1 MILELN
7 DLIKVKDVG
16 PRDGLQMEKAFIP
29 TEDKIKLINDLSKTG
44 VHGIQVTSVVH
55 PKAVPQL
62 ADAEIVMKNIERHE
76 NVKYSVLVPNVRGA
90 ERAVLMLA
98 DEWELM
104 HSVTESHCR
113 SNGNKTVDESI
124 KEHEKVVKIA
134 HENNVT
140 VQGGMATALGC
151 PFEGRVPFERVLY
164 TAEAYYSM
172 GIRHIGVADTIG
184 CADPKLV
191 YTTMKRLIE
200 KLPDVEFSLHLH
212 NTRGMALANIL
223 AGINAG
229 VRYFDASIG
238 GLGGCPYAPGATGNV
253 ATEDLVHMLD
263 LMNLQSGVDLNQLLT
278 ISKDVERLV
287 GHQLESTIHRAGPS
301 YQVHAAP
308 TKQEKIENQ

>member
-1 MILELN
+1 MIWQHN
-7 DLIKVKDVG
+7 DLIKVKEVG
-16 PRDGLQMEKAFIP
+16 PRDGLQMEKSFIP
-29 TEDKIKLINDLSKTG
+29 TEEKIKLINALSKTG
-44 VHGIQVTSVVH
+44 VSGIQVTSVVH

-62 ADAEIVMKNIERHE
+62 ADAEIVMKNIERE
-76 NVKYSVLVPNVRGA
+76 PNVKYSVLVPNVRGA
-90 ERAVLMLA
+90 ERAVVMQA

-113 SNGNKTVDESI
+113 ANSNKSVDESL

-134 HENNVT
+134 HQNNVT
-140 VQGGMATALGC
+140 VHGGMATALGC

-184 CADPKLV
+184 CADPRLV
-191 YTTMKRLIE
+191 NTTMKQLVD
-200 KLPDVEFSLHLH
+200 KFPDVEFSLHLH

-223 AGINAG
+223 AGIDAG
-229 VRYFDASIG
+229 ILNYDASIG

-253 ATEDLVHMLD
+253 ATEELVHMLD
-263 LMNLQSGVDLNQLLT
+263 LMNLQSGVDINQLLS

-287 GHQLESTIHRAGPS
+287 GHELESAIHRAGPS
-301 YQVHAAP
+301 YQLHAAP
-308 TKQEKIENQ
+308 NAQVKIDH

>member
-1 MILELN
+1 MNWQPI
-7 DLIKVKDVG
+7 DSIKVKDVG

-29 TEDKIKLINDLSKTG
+29 TEEKIKLVNALSKSG
-44 VHGIQVTSVVH
+44 VSAIQVTSVVH

-62 ADAEIVMKNIERHE
+62 VDAEIVMKNIERQP
-76 NVKYSVLVPNVRGA
+76 NVKYSVLVPNERGA
-90 ERAVLMLA
+90 ERAVLMQA

-113 SNGNKTVDESI
+113 ANSNKSVDDSLR
-124 KEHEKVVKIA
+124 EHEKVVKIA
-134 HENNVT
+134 RQNNIT

-164 TAEAYYSM
+164 TAEAFYSM

-191 YTTMKRLIE
+191 YTTMKQLID
-200 KLPDVEFSLHLH
+200 KFPDVEFSLHLH

-229 VRYFDASIG
+229 VFNYDASIG
-238 GLGGCPYAPGATGNV
+238 GLGGCPYAPGATGNI
-253 ATEDLVHMLD
+253 ATEDLVHMLN
-263 LMNLQSGVDLNQLLT
+263 LMELNSGVDLNQLLS

-287 GHQLESTIHRAGPS
+287 GHELESAIHRAGPS
-301 YQVHAAP
+301 YQLHDAP
-308 TKQEKIENQ
+308 DAQVKIDH

>member
-1 MILELN
+1 MSWQHI

-29 TEDKIKLINDLSKTG
+29 TEEKIKLINALSKSG
-44 VHGIQVTSVVH
+44 VSAIQVTSVVH

-62 ADAEIVMKNIERHE
+62 VDAEIVMKNIERQS
-76 NVKYSVLVPNVRGA
+76 NVKYSVLVPNERGA
-90 ERAVLMLA
+90 ERAVPMQA

-104 HSVTESHCR
+104 HSVTEAHCR
-113 SNGNKTVDESI
+113 ANSNKSVDESL

-134 HENNVT
+134 RQNNIT

-151 PFEGRVPFERVLY
+151 PFEGRVSFERVLY

-191 YTTMKRLIE
+191 YTTMKQLID
-200 KLPDVEFSLHLH
+200 KFPDVEFSLHLH

-229 VRYFDASIG
+229 VFNYDASIG
-238 GLGGCPYAPGATGNV
+238 GLGGCPYAPGATGNI

-263 LMNLQSGVDLNQLLT
+263 LMDLHSGVNLNELLS

-287 GHQLESTIHRAGPS
+287 GHELESAIHRAGPS
-301 YQVHAAP
+301 YQLHAAP
-308 TKQEKIENQ
+308 DAQVKLDH